1 MRLVHW
7 LGFENCKFN
16 GVPHENNHGYEPD
29 RESEFGLGKNCRY
42 SHVKNKRNK
51 YIYI

>member
-42 SHVKNKRNK
+42 PHV
-51 YIYI
+51 